1 MHVVIVLVSL
11 GSFVVG
17 CFVALTALTLQPES
31 AMHQIY
37 QANLM
42 TTAAVLILGAVLIA
56 ATGSIRLAVKEIR
69 DEARKRDATRAAE
82 PVVDRERRPDP
93 SRPITVPASTVSSTG
108 EFKPGRRAAHA
119 QPGECRNCWT
129 INDPVAKRCEKCGA
143 AL

>member
-1 MHVVIVLVSL
+1 MMHAVIVIVSL
-11 GSFVVG
+11 GSFLVG
-17 CFVALTALTLQPES
+17 CFVALTALTLRPES

-42 TTAAVLILGAVLIA
+42 TTAAVLILGSVLVAAV
-56 ATGSIRLAVKEIR
+56 GSIRLAVKAIR
-69 DEARKRDATRAAE
+69 DDARKRDAAPAAGA
-82 PVVDRERRPDP
+82 REGRQPEL
-93 SRPITVPASTVSSTG
+93 PATAVTPPAAAARIG

-119 QPGECRNCWT
+119 QPGECPHCWT